1 MLSTHRLS
9 SPFTLPAPTLVQPS
23 SLQPLSPCLEAR
35 DLSAH
40 ACKNNLPEV
49 LLFFML
55 SLHSETSVSSAF
67 HWRSSMNASAH
78 FTKLHN
84 LEFLCCQPHSCHST
98 VGTRQFF
105 HALCPFE
112 AGLWASG
119 VLPLPSFILWVSQNL
134 FPWLADGYLLATS
147 THSCPSVCTYIPGV
161 SLCVQISPSYKEI
174 SQNPP

>member
-1 MLSTHRLS
+1 
-9 SPFTLPAPTLVQPS
+9 
-23 SLQPLSPCLEAR
+23 
-35 DLSAH
+35 
-40 ACKNNLPEV
+40 
-49 LLFFML
+49 
-55 SLHSETSVSSAF
+55 
-67 HWRSSMNASAH
+67 MNASSH

-84 LEFLCCQPHSCHST
+84 LEFLCCQPHSRHST

-147 THSCPSVCTYIPGV
+147 THSCPSVCTCIPGV
-161 SLCVQISPSYKEI
+161 SLCVQISSSYKDTSHTELRLILKPHFNLKI
-174 SQNPP
+174 SLKTLFLNMIWTYSEVLGVRT